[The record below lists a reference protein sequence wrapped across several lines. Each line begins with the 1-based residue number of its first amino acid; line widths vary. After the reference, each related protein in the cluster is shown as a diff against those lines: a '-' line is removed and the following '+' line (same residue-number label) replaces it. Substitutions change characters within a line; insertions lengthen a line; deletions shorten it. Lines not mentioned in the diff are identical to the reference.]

1 MFDKTI
7 YFVSNILLSH
17 KTGLYHCHMWG
28 FVPVNVEQ
36 REGCPGPTARGEV
49 GSSGLRGH
57 QSPS

>member
-36 REGCPGPTARGEV
+36 REGCLGPTA
-49 GSSGLRGH
+49 
-57 QSPS
+57 PW